1 MRMLTC
7 VATLL
12 CLAGAVEPARATE
25 APKERAKREAAPS
38 VPKLE
43 SARAQLEHA
52 DGLRRALRGIDEAV
66 RADARRR
73 AIDAYGAV
81 RAHFGRDAAVCA
93 EAAYR
98 RAELLRQDGDL
109 DSARADFRVARE
121 RGTGTPWRVRAA
133 LELGHLERRARRTA
147 EALSAYEA
155 VVADDAAAPGQRDD
169 AALWAASVL
178 ADLGRAADAVRTWK
192 RVGEEGDDPLDRIR
206 AFDAW
211 AQNLVARGDLEG
223 AAGVLE
229 RCRER
234 LSDAAQEES
243 RLGERVVAALAAMR
257 AQEDLAR
264 AIERRERER
273 AEQKPAK

>member
-1 MRMLTC
+1 MRLSSSVGIVFC
-7 VATLL
+7 VL
-12 CLAGAVEPARATE
+12 GAALPGRAAET
-25 APKERAKREAAPS
+25 PKERARTEAAPA

-43 SARAQLEHA
+43 SARAQLDHA
-52 DGLRRALRGIDEAV
+52 DGLRRALRGIEPAA

-73 AIDAYGAV
+73 AVEAYGAV
-81 RAHFGRDAAVCA
+81 RTHFGRDAAACA

-109 DSARADFRVARE
+109 DAARADFKVARE

-133 LELGHLERRARRTA
+133 LELGHLERRAKRMA
-147 EALSAYEA
+147 EALGAYEA

-169 AALWAASVL
+169 AALWAASIL
-178 ADLGRAADAVRTWK
+178 SELGRGDDAVRTWK

-211 AQNLVARGDLEG
+211 AQHLVVRGDLEG

-273 AEQKPAK
+273 AEKNPAK